1 LNYSIK
7 GFNHHAFWKL
17 ISNQDV
23 VGKFQPYNM
32 NIHHPTLR
40 FMHHWNA
47 MTWFARDDIRY
58 AHHAE
63 LQLLYAIL
71 KRPKLPL

>member
-1 LNYSIK
+1 LEI
-7 GFNHHAFWKL
+7 
-17 ISNQDV
+17 NQDV
-23 VGKFQPYNM
+23 VGKFQPHNM

-40 FMHHWNA
+40 FMHRWIA
-47 MTWFARDDIRY
+47 MTLFTRDDIRY

-71 KRPKLPL
+71 KKTKVARVKEIFNH